1 MKVINTKNN
10 ETYVLVEGRDG
21 LELAYVKPGIGI
33 ITYSE
38 KRHGRK
44 YILDLIESAERRSV

>member
-1 MKVINTKNN
+1 MRIIRTNHR
-10 ETYVLVEGRDG
+10 ETFILVEGKFG
-21 LELAYVKPGIGI
+21 LELAYVKDGLGI

-44 YILDLIESAERRSV
+44 YILDLVESAERRSV

>member
-1 MKVINTKNN
+1 MRIIHTNHR
-10 ETYVLVEGRDG
+10 ETFILVEGKFG
-21 LELAYVKPGIGI
+21 LELAYVKDGLGI

-44 YILDLIESAERRSV
+44 YILDLVESAERRSV

>member
-10 ETYVLVEGRDG
+10 ETFILVEGKFG
-21 LELAYVKPGIGI
+21 LELAYSKDGLGI

-44 YILDLIESAERRSV
+44 YILDLVESAERRSV